1 MSAPSFPITA
11 LASPPSLQVGST
23 GLRHR
28 RAVGDFR
35 QHPIQNE
42 LLCPCISPQT
52 TQPKFY
58 SKSFL
63 TPSYETPTLPPWSA
77 PSRSGVL
84 KHLLKY
90 RCVPVGFY
98 WRALTGSRMEV
109 KWRLEK
115 QDCWTFCLWENVVQ
129 LMVWQFKKWLCG
141 YFLPGHRFATSWK
154 PDRQHWSNLE
164 ESM

>member
-58 SKSFL
+58 TKSFL

-77 PSRSGVL
+77 PSCSGVSIKTL
-84 KHLLKY
+84 TQIQVCSCGILLEGTD
-90 RCVPVGFY
+90 R
-98 WRALTGSRMEV
+98 
-109 KWRLEK
+109 K
-115 QDCWTFCLWENVVQ
+115 QDGGEMKAGKAGLLNVLPLGECGTINGVA
-129 LMVWQFKKWLCG
+129 QFKKRLCG
-141 YFLPGHRFATSWK
+141 YFLPGHHFATTWK
-154 PDRQHWSNLE
+154 PDR
-164 ESM
+164 